1 MSSWTPT
8 QIPHATICHVTE
20 ARYVRIARKGEL
32 VNLVALE
39 KTCTPLPWWRVRHRA
54 RVSFIA
60 LLTTNVCGTDP
71 WTLPRLTFFN
81 IIIHMA
87 PVWVFS
93 TYPYSFPLTPSSSL
107 PRALRTLRALRGRFL
122 SVLFNCNHG
131 IPFPPLSL
139 FLSPFAPFISSRRGA
154 LSLSLPYLKMPSTF

>member
-1 MSSWTPT
+1 MYGITIIHLFKRAIKFMIFCRRFFTLKLQCIVAAKSLRVSRSTPT
-8 QIPHATICHVTE
+8 QIPHAAICHVTE
-20 ARYVRIARKGEL
+20 ARYVRIARKGAL

-39 KTCTPLPWWRVRHRA
+39 KTCTPFPWWRVRHGA

-93 TYPYSFPLTPSSSL
+93 TYP
-107 PRALRTLRALRGRFL
+107 
-122 SVLFNCNHG
+122 
-131 IPFPPLSL
+131 FPPSIPIVLPPKS
-139 FLSPFAPFISSRRGA
+139 SPDPSCPPGPIFVSFI
-154 LSLSLPYLKMPSTF
+154 